1 MNDVTVHIGLL
12 YVDLFMGESHSLKE
26 KRMILKGLKERIRS
40 KFNVSVSELDKQ
52 DKWQAAILG
61 FAMLNSDQ
69 RHIDQAFQYILTFI
83 ESHSSVIISDQRIE
97 FI

>member
-1 MNDVTVHIGLL
+1 
-12 YVDLFMGESHSLKE
+12 
-26 KRMILKGLKERIRS
+26 MILKGLKERIRS
-40 KFNVSVSELDKQ
+40 KFNVSVSELDGR
-52 DKWQAAILG
+52 DKWQVATLG
-61 FAMLNSDQ
+61 FAMLNCDQ